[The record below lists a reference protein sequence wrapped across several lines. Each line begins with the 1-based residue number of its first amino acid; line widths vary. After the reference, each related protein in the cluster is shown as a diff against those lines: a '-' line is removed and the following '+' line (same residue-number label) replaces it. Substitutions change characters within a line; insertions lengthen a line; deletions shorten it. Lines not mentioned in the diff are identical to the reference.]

1 MNKIYNANWFN
12 VFLSFSIKVE
22 LTYIF
27 GVQKKQIETK
37 KVTSTLMGHVNLLL
51 HTQSLGGEIK
61 ESACSDG

>member
-37 KVTSTLMGHVNLLL
+37 KVTSTG
-51 HTQSLGGEIK
+51 TC
-61 ESACSDG
+61 ESAVAHTVSWWRN